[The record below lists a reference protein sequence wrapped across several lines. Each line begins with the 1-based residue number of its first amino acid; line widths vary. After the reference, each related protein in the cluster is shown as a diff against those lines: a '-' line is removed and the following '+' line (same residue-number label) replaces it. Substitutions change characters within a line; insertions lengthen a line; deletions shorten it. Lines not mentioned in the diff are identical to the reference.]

1 MTFIWHKGLPYI
13 SVVLNIGG
21 VEIAF
26 SNVLI
31 DSGAASSLFNIE
43 KLFENGL
50 GVDKND
56 IICEMIGIGGTEYVI
71 QRQIHSA
78 QIAQSTVVKP
88 TVQFGEMDYGF
99 DIEGLIGADI
109 LRDMGAVIDFRRNT
123 ITSTLPI

>member
-1 MTFIWHKGLPYI
+1 MIFIWHKGLPYI
-13 SVVLNIGG
+13 SVVLHIGG

-56 IICEMIGIGGTEYVI
+56 IICEMIG
-71 QRQIHSA
+71 
-78 QIAQSTVVKP
+78 
-88 TVQFGEMDYGF
+88 
-99 DIEGLIGADI
+99 ADI
-109 LRDMGAVIDFRRNT
+109 LRDMGAVIDFRHNT
-123 ITSTLPI
+123 ITSTLPV